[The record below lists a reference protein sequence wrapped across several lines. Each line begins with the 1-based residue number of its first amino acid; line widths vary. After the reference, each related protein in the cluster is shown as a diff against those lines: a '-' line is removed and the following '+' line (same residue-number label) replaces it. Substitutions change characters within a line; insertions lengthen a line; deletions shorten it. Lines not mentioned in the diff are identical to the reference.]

1 MPSRARLALYGSVTS
16 VALLIAT
23 WFAAFHVGVFE
34 RADQSILTGFV
45 GLDRPHIHAV
55 AQFVARLCDPDRYVY
70 LAAVPVAVALIR
82 KRPRL
87 AVVLGLIMLGA
98 GETTELLKPLIS
110 SPRMITEPTIM
121 VTGALP
127 SGHATAAMS
136 LALCAVIASPPRVRP
151 VVAAVMGAFTI
162 AICYSILELG
172 WHFPSDALAG
182 LLVATAWSL
191 AGMAALWTVE
201 AQLGS
206 HRAISGI
213 AGARTSIAAAL
224 APAGTLVIGSL
235 LGLVMIVVVRPH
247 AFVYAAAH
255 GAFTVGAAT
264 IAALALTI
272 ATGAT
277 LALRR

>member
-1 MPSRARLALYGSVTS
+1 MLAL
-16 VALLIAT
+16 
-23 WFAAFHVGVFE
+23 
-34 RADQSILTGFV
+34 
-45 GLDRPHIHAV
+45 
-55 AQFVARLCDPDRYVY
+55 
-70 LAAVPVAVALIR
+70 
-82 KRPRL
+82 
-87 AVVLGLIMLGA
+87 IMVGA

-110 SPRMITEPTIM
+110 SPRLITEPTVM

-136 LALCAVIASPPRVRP
+136 LALCAVIASPPRARP

-201 AQLGS
+201 AHLGRQRS
-206 HRAISGI
+206 IPGI

-224 APAGTLVIGSL
+224 APAGTLVSRLDAGARDDRC
-235 LGLVMIVVVRPH
+235 G
-247 AFVYAAAH
+247 AAACVH
-255 GAFTVGAAT
+255 VRRRARRFHRRRSRNRRTRADDRDRRDT
-264 IAALALTI
+264 RTQALA
-272 ATGAT
+272 ATGAQGRP
-277 LALRR
+277 APAAAS